1 MVYSSM
7 SSIASYVMDA
17 LGGNLG
23 DFEASHPFKNAH
35 QMRKSHLFPF
45 FISSPPNVP
54 FVEESNL
61 RGTNLMDTNS
71 YRLPKRE
78 CRRYL

>member
-1 MVYSSM
+1 MVYLYI
-7 SSIASYVMDA
+7 SSIVSNALDA
-17 LGGNLG
+17 LGGNPG
-23 DFEASHPFKNAH
+23 DSKASRPFKNAH